1 MKIDVLTLFPGICD
15 GALAESM
22 IGRARRRG
30 LVDLNFHDIR
40 DWAENK
46 HRRVDDAPFGGGAG
60 MVMTPGPAVRAVEA
74 VAKPG
79 ARVVFLTP
87 QGAPF
92 DQAAARRLASD
103 EHLVLLCGH
112 YEGIDHR
119 VVDLCV
125 DEELSIGDYVLTNG
139 ALAAAVVIDAVT
151 RLLPGVLGDERS
163 AIDESFAE
171 GLLEAPHYTRPAEFR
186 DLRVPE
192 VLLGGHHGEI
202 EKWRRQQAI
211 ERTRTM
217 RPDLYQKWLAEQ
229 PANSSAPP
237 DNP

>member
-79 ARVVFLTP
+79 AHVVFLTP

-92 DQAAARRLASD
+92 DQAAARRLAND

-163 AIDESFAE
+163 AIDESFAD

-202 EKWRRQQAI
+202 EKWRHQQAI
-211 ERTRTM
+211 ERTRAM
-217 RPDLYQKWLAEQ
+217 RPDLYQKWLADQ
-229 PANSSAPP
+229 AANTSASP

>member
-202 EKWRRQQAI
+202 ERWRRQQSI